1 MYLFIYS
8 GQVSIPKGISRSS
21 IAEPSRIGSH
31 RKQQN
36 VSDLPV
42 AALEEKCPPTEFVL
56 GGFHLSCFRR

>member
-42 AALEEKCPPTEFVL
+42 AAL
-56 GGFHLSCFRR
+56 